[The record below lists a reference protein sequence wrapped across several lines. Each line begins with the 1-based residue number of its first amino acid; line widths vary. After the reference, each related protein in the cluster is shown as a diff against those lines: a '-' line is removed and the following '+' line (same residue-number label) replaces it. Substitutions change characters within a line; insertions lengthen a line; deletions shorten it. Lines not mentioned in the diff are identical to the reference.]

1 MAIEPEVL
9 PAWVA
14 LLAPTTDAARA
25 QVEREI
31 KVIRH
36 RHALL
41 WREKPTSAVHPMSP
55 ERCEALLRGLSE
67 FQCDE
72 RSGYRPVMHLEEL
85 GGEQ

>member
-1 MAIEPEVL
+1 LI
-9 PAWVA
+9 
-14 LLAPTTDAARA
+14 PTTDAARA

-41 WREKPTSAVHPMSP
+41 WRDKPVPAARPLSP
-55 ERCEALLRGLSE
+55 ERCEVLRRGLSTFE
-67 FQCDE
+67 CDE
-72 RSGYRPVMHLEEL
+72 RSGYRPVLHLEEV